1 MNNEVEVTAEELE
14 TYGEEMQEK
23 IEEVIVEE
31 ELGEESEEA
40 PPARQG
46 HHPKWY
52 HKQRA
57 HVPGP
62 RRKRKF
68 GPKPVP
74 QEAEEETVAEAPAEA
89 EVSDEGDA
97 FE

>member
-1 MNNEVEVTAEELE
+1 MNNEVEVTNEELE
-14 TYGEEMQEK
+14 ALESS
-23 IEEVIVEE
+23 VEE
-31 ELGEESEEA
+31 EVSEVESEEA

-68 GPKPVP
+68 GPTPVP
-74 QEAEEETVAEAPAEA
+74 QVAEEETVAEAPAEA